1 MRTSSPPTSSSA
13 LGTPD
18 DTDFDVFEL
27 QSDDLILAVQDAEQK
42 DAARAPEKPKPK
54 PAQAAASGGGKAAE
68 PSPPSVAEAS
78 NDPLALERKTME
90 TAWFAR
96 MEPAM
101 RQPTFVKLKSF
112 LDAER
117 KAGQT
122 IYPPAELVHNWS
134 RTTPLERV
142 KVVIV
147 GQDPYHQPGQACG
160 HSFSVPR
167 GKAVPPSLQNI
178 YKELANEYEG
188 FKAPTHGCLDGWA
201 KQGVLLLNA
210 CLVRMDERRGC

>member
-1 MRTSSPPTSSSA
+1 MRKSSPPTSSSA

-54 PAQAAASGGGKAAE
+54 TAQAAASGGGKAAE

-101 RQPTFVKLKSF
+101 RQPTCVKLKSF

-122 IYPPAELVHNWS
+122 I
-134 RTTPLERV
+134 
-142 KVVIV
+142 
-147 GQDPYHQPGQACG
+147 
-160 HSFSVPR
+160 
-167 GKAVPPSLQNI
+167 
-178 YKELANEYEG
+178 
-188 FKAPTHGCLDGWA
+188 
-201 KQGVLLLNA
+201 
-210 CLVRMDERRGC
+210 